1 MQRSCVFLYEL
12 FLHWP
17 RCINKVESRR
27 HRALYRGAVA
37 SSAKM
42 WHNRR
47 IHVAAHDVRPPLYL
61 SLYHARVC
69 CEIMRVVAARD
80 CSKGKNFTFK
90 SNHAIFVFLLSQV
103 ETLSC
108 FAKKRTALIRIRRIA
123 PVLGGSSRNNDQ
135 AETEVSQR
143 TACAL
148 VRGSYFFGSFFFL

>member
-17 RCINKVESRR
+17 RCINKVDIIK
-27 HRALYRGAVA
+27 HCIAVLA

-61 SLYHARVC
+61 SLYTRAY
-69 CEIMRVVAARD
+69 CEIRCASLQRD

-90 SNHAIFVFLLSQV
+90 SNHVILVSLLSQV
-103 ETLSC
+103 ENTFLLRETYGFYSDSSNC
-108 FAKKRTALIRIRRIA
+108 ASFILAARGGSPRGIIIKKRKRKFFR
-123 PVLGGSSRNNDQ
+123 VED
-135 AETEVSQR
+135 
-143 TACAL
+143 CARAWI
-148 VRGSYFFGSFFFL
+148 V